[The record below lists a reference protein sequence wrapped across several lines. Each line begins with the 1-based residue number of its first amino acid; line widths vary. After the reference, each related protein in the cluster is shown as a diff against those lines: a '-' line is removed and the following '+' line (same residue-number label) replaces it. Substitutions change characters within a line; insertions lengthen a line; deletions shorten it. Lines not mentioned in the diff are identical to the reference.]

1 MTTVQKIKTD
11 IQALP
16 HEDYMSLLSWI
27 HERDWEEWDKQLEMT
42 LHQENLIFLYMRRW
56 KKKSR
61 EASGLIKM
69 PRTTNRFWACLDSLP
84 KEIQKTAR
92 KNLNLL

>member
-27 HERDWEEWDKQLEMT
+27 HERDWEEWDKQLENDIA
-42 LHQENLIFLYMRRW
+42 LGKLDFLIHEAMEE
-56 KKKSR
+56 KKAGK
-61 EASGLIKM
+61 L
-69 PRTTNRFWACLDSLP
+69 LDL
-84 KEIQKTAR
+84 
-92 KNLNLL
+92 